1 MLIKT
6 KKTIYKLLLT
16 FWAAILLLSSYAVI
30 GSAMFQYQEKK
41 IFKDISNIVEATA
54 LILDSEDIKILIDKL
69 DFNENEEYNRS
80 VEQTREYIDIKE
92 KLTDIR
98 VAFSENVG
106 TLYIIVEYKEK
117 NKAIIVAS
125 DEEDSFGYIID
136 ISEWPIMQEALYNKK
151 SLTEEQ
157 FYYDPEYDKKSIS
170 SYSVILDNN
179 GEYIALLGLDYFEYD
194 YLKETIM
201 YRVLPIFPSISIAML
216 LFFIPLI
223 SIKIIKIKF
232 YL

>member
-6 KKTIYKLLLT
+6 KKTIYKLLLAL
-16 FWAAILLLSSYAVI
+16 WAAILLLSSYAVI
-30 GSAMFQYQEKK
+30 GSAMFQYQEEKV
-41 IFKDISNIVEATA
+41 FKNVSNIVKATA

-80 VEQTREYIDIKE
+80 IEQTEEYINIKK
-92 KLTDIR
+92 KLIGIKS
-98 VAFSENVG
+98 AFSENVG
-106 TLYIIVEYKEK
+106 TLYIIVEYKDQQ
-117 NKAIIVAS
+117 AIIVAS
-125 DEEDSFGYIID
+125 DEKDSFGYILD
-136 ISEWPIMQEALYNKK
+136 ISEWPVMQEALYNKK
-151 SLTEEQ
+151 SLSEKQ

-170 SYSVILDNN
+170 SYSVILDDN
-179 GEYIALLGLDYFEYD
+179 GEYVALLGLDYFEED
-194 YLKETIM
+194 HLKETIM
-201 YRVLPIFPSISIAML
+201 YRILPIFPSISIAIL

>member
-16 FWAAILLLSSYAVI
+16 FWAAILLLSSYAAI

-80 VEQTREYIDIKE
+80 IEQTEEYINIKK
-92 KLTDIR
+92 KLIGIKS
-98 VAFSENVG
+98 AFSENVG
-106 TLYIIVEYKEK
+106 TLYIIVEYKDQQ
-117 NKAIIVAS
+117 AIIVAS

-179 GEYIALLGLDYFEYD
+179 GEYIALLGLDYFEDD

-201 YRVLPIFPSISIAML
+201 YRVLPIFPSISIAIL

>member
-6 KKTIYKLLLT
+6 KKTIYKLLLA
-16 FWAAILLLSSYAVI
+16 FWAAILLLSSYSVI
-30 GSAMFQYQEKK
+30 GSAIFQYQEKK
-41 IFKDISNIVEATA
+41 IFKNVSNIVKATA
-54 LILDSEDIKILIDKL
+54 LILDTEDIKILIDKL

>member
-6 KKTIYKLLLT
+6 KKTIYKLLLAL
-16 FWAAILLLSSYAVI
+16 WAAILLLSSYAVI
-30 GSAMFQYQEKK
+30 GSAMFQYQEEKV
-41 IFKDISNIVEATA
+41 FKNVSNIVKATA

-80 VEQTREYIDIKE
+80 IEQTEEYINIKK
-92 KLTDIR
+92 KLIGIKS
-98 VAFSENVG
+98 AFSENVG
-106 TLYIIVEYKEK
+106 TLYIIVEYKDQQ
-117 NKAIIVAS
+117 AIIVAS

-179 GEYIALLGLDYFEYD
+179 GEYIALLGLDYFEDD

-201 YRVLPIFPSISIAML
+201 YRVLPIFPSISIAIL

>member
-6 KKTIYKLLLT
+6 KKTIYKLLLAL
-16 FWAAILLLSSYAVI
+16 WAAILLLSSYAVI

-41 IFKDISNIVEATA
+41 IFKNVSNIVKATA

-69 DFNENEEYNRS
+69 DFNENEEYNKS
-80 VEQTREYIDIKE
+80 IEQTEEYINIKK
-92 KLTDIR
+92 KLISIKS
-98 VAFSENVG
+98 AFSENVG
-106 TLYIIVEYKEK
+106 TLYIIVEYKDQQ
-117 NKAIIVAS
+117 AIIVAS

-201 YRVLPIFPSISIAML
+201 YRVLPIFPSISIAIL

>member
-6 KKTIYKLLLT
+6 KKTIYKLLLAL
-16 FWAAILLLSSYAVI
+16 WAAILLLSSYAVI
-30 GSAMFQYQEKK
+30 GSAMFQYQDKK
-41 IFKDISNIVEATA
+41 IFKNVSNIVKATA

-69 DFNENEEYNRS
+69 DFNENEEYNKS
-80 VEQTREYIDIKE
+80 IEQTEEYINIKK
-92 KLTDIR
+92 KLISIKS
-98 VAFSENVG
+98 AFSENVG
-106 TLYIIVEYKEK
+106 TLYIIVEYKDQQ
-117 NKAIIVAS
+117 AIIVAS

-179 GEYIALLGLDYFEYD
+179 GEYIALLGLDYFEDD

>member
-6 KKTIYKLLLT
+6 KKTIYKLLLA
-16 FWAAILLLSSYAVI
+16 FWAAILLLSSYSVI

-41 IFKDISNIVEATA
+41 IFKNVSNIVKATA
-54 LILDSEDIKILIDKL
+54 LILDTEDIKILIDKL